1 MRHSAERNTSGKRK
15 LQKFHA
21 DFPLC

>member
-1 MRHSAERNTSGKRK
+1 MK

-21 DFPLC
+21 ANLETY